1 MSFLSDMTC
10 YPCSH
15 HNTQERKEEKKNL
28 PLVKLDNLGY
38 IMPPKKLQTH
48 KKKQVRSSLKTK
60 EDMIIAVSEIL
71 VINIINSNQI
81 FKSSKYYSNIVDG
94 RLTQEEENTIK
105 MTCCESTLR
114 TKKLKKQ
121 NAYKANKNG

>member
-1 MSFLSDMTC
+1 
-10 YPCSH
+10 
-15 HNTQERKEEKKNL
+15 
-28 PLVKLDNLGY
+28 
-38 IMPPKKLQTH
+38 MPPKKLQTH